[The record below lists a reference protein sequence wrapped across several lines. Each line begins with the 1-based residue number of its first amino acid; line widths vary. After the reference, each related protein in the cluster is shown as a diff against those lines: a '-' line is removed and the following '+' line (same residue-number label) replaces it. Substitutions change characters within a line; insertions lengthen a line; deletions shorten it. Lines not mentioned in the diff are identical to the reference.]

1 MNKIRHIA
9 VFALTLAGCQSAVT
23 TSESTRTLNTGYR
36 RETSRV
42 LVREVDVPT
51 RANLDYAAW
60 NANLFLVDTAKVSV
74 HPAKVVPESLSLG
87 GLLSDF
93 RTSLESTPLS
103 DSERVAPMAWKPV
116 EDLLLAWSFD
126 TAGPLVTRVQ
136 ELSQK
141 KWGDTSG
148 TAQAFQQIVALHVH
162 QTPTGPEVWVRVE
175 FATWMKPF
183 VSGVSDQ
190 DGDGYPEVWAKL
202 SAPELKPS
210 MISLLTGDYAKKR
223 LNRKEAVQ
231 WANELAALWYP
242 TYNTDMVDLSQ
253 EDSFPQKATEPEAVS
268 ELKGLKVA
276 HPIAVMRGRP
286 FGTPLYFVIHAP
298 SSAKG
303 DSGARSSAKQENRS
317 VDTTLK
323 ARLDSIQKSIASEV
337 GGHGGSWEAWA
348 KSTKSIRTKAATLV
362 ASVPAEV
369 QALVGSDSTLLFRR
383 ELSYVGSGDLASL
396 PDSAQ
401 PIRRIKAFRDSLAD
415 LGIDFLFV
423 PVPTKLDVEPS
434 LLGGKSGQVVQPWS
448 RKLLAELA
456 KNGVETV
463 DLWKA
468 LSGKGL
474 WRKQDT
480 HWKPAGARAAAD
492 VLAARIR
499 SYAWFPEAAK
509 QPVTLSKADTIW
521 TDFGDL
527 RDRLAADVKA
537 KFAQEKVEGSVFAG
551 PDGKPWDDPESSPV
565 LLIGDSYLGV
575 YQKIAP
581 RSAGFSSHLSSTLSV
596 PVSVVMGW
604 GGGPEAPRKLSDRGP
619 QALEGRRLVVWVM
632 SVRDLF
638 QFPGGWSAK

>member
-1 MNKIRHIA
+1 MIKIRHLA
-9 VFALTLAGCQSAVT
+9 VLALALAGCKQLPGSPDMT
-23 TSESTRTLNTGYR
+23 HTRNADYR

-42 LVREVDVPT
+42 LVRDVDDPT

-60 NANLFLVDTAKVSV
+60 NANLFLVDTAKVDI
-74 HPAKVVPESLSLG
+74 HPAKIVAESLSLG

-93 RTSLESTPLS
+93 RTSLKATPLS
-103 DSERVAPMAWKPV
+103 GPERISPMAWKPV

-148 TAQAFQQIVALHVH
+148 TAQSFQQIVALHVH
-162 QTPTGPEVWVRVE
+162 QAPTGPEVWVRVE
-175 FATWMKPF
+175 FATWMSPF

-253 EDSFPQKATEPEAVS
+253 DDSFPQKSTEPEVVS
-268 ELKGLKVA
+268 ELKGLGVA

-286 FGTPLYFVIHAP
+286 FGTPLYFVIQAP
-298 SSAKG
+298 SLAKD
-303 DSGARSSAKQENRS
+303 DSGTKSSAKQEDRAI
-317 VDTTLK
+317 DTTLK
-323 ARLDSIQKSIASEV
+323 TRLDSIQKSIASEV
-337 GGHGGSWEAWA
+337 AGHGGSWEAWVKSADPIRA
-348 KSTKSIRTKAATLV
+348 KATAIAAS
-362 ASVPAEV
+362 ASSEI
-369 QALVGSDSTLLFRR
+369 QALVGPANTLVFRR

-480 HWKPAGARAAAD
+480 HWKPAGAKAAAD

-499 SYAWFPEAAK
+499 AYAWFSEASK
-509 QPVTLSKADTIW
+509 QSVALSKKDTLW

-527 RDRLAADVKA
+527 RGRLSDAAKA
-537 KFAQEKVEGSVFAG
+537 KFAQERVECIVFSG
-551 PDGKPWDDPESSPV
+551 PDGNPWVDPETSPI
-565 LLIGDSYLGV
+565 LLVGDSYLGV
-575 YQKIAP
+575 YQNIAP
-581 RSAGFSSHLSSTLSV
+581 RSAGFSSHLTSSLSV
-596 PVSVVMGW
+596 PVSMIMGW
-604 GGGPEAPRKLSDRGP
+604 GGGPEAPQKLSDRGP
-619 QALEGRRLVVWVM
+619 QALAGRRLVVWVM

>member
-1 MNKIRHIA
+1 MNRIRHLA
-9 VFALTLAGCQSAVT
+9 VLALALAGCQTATT
-23 TSESTRTLNTGYR
+23 TSESTRTLNAGYR

-60 NANLFLVDTAKVSV
+60 NANLFLVDTIKVDIR
-74 HPAKVVPESLSLG
+74 PAKIVAESLSLG
-87 GLLSDF
+87 GFLSDF
-93 RTSLESTPLS
+93 RASLESTPLS
-103 DSERVAPMAWKPV
+103 DSERVSPMAWKPV

-148 TAQAFQQIVALHVH
+148 TAQAFQQIAALYVH
-162 QTPTGPEVWVRVE
+162 HASSGAEVWVRVE
-175 FATWMKPF
+175 FAAWMTPF
-183 VSGVSDQ
+183 VSGIADR
-190 DGDGYPEVWAKL
+190 DGDGHPEVWAKL

-210 MISLLTGDYAKKR
+210 MVALLTGDYAKKR

-242 TYNTDMVDLSQ
+242 TYNTDMMDLSQ
-253 EDSFPQKATEPEAVS
+253 EDSFPQKTTEPEVVA
-268 ELKGLKVA
+268 ELKGLRVA

-286 FGTPLYFVIHAP
+286 FGTPLYFVIQVP
-298 SSAKG
+298 SLAKA
-303 DSGARSSAKQENRS
+303 DSGAKTGAKQENRS
-317 VDTTLK
+317 VDSTLK
-323 ARLDSIQKSIASEV
+323 VRLDSIRKAIASEV
-337 GGHGGSWEAWA
+337 AVHGGSWEAWA
-348 KSTKSIRTKAATLV
+348 KSAEPIRAKASALA
-362 ASVPAEV
+362 ASAPVEI
-369 QALVGSDSTLLFRR
+369 QALVGPANTLVFRR
-383 ELSYVGSGDLASL
+383 ELSYVGSGDLSSL
-396 PDSAQ
+396 PDSSQ

-423 PVPTKLDVEPS
+423 PVPTKLDVDPT
-434 LLGGKSGQVVQPWS
+434 LLGGKSGQTVQPWS
-448 RKLLAELA
+448 RKLLDELA
-456 KNGVETV
+456 ESGVETV

-480 HWKPAGARAAAD
+480 HWKPAGAQAAAE

-499 SYAWFPEAAK
+499 AYGWFSEASKA
-509 QPVTLSKADTIW
+509 PVKLSKKDSTW

-527 RDRLAADVKA
+527 RDRLAVDAKA
-537 KFAQEKVEGSVFAG
+537 KFAQEKVEGALFAG
-551 PDGKPWDDPESSPV
+551 PDGKPWEDPETSPI
-565 LLIGDSYLGV
+565 LLVGDSYLGV
-575 YQKIAP
+575 YQKVAP
-581 RSAGFSSHLSSTLSV
+581 RAAGFSSYLSSTLSV

-604 GGGPEAPRKLSDRGP
+604 GGGPEAPKKLADRGP

>member
-1 MNKIRHIA
+1 MSRIRHLA
-9 VFALTLAGCQSAVT
+9 VFALALAGCQQLPPSPDM
-23 TSESTRTLNTGYR
+23 TRTLNAGYD
-36 RETSRV
+36 REASRV
-42 LVREVDVPT
+42 LVMEVDVPT

-74 HPAKVVPESLSLG
+74 HPAKVVPESLSMG

-103 DSERVAPMAWKPV
+103 DSERVSPMAWKPV
-116 EDLLLAWSFD
+116 EDILLAWSFD
-126 TAGPLVTRVQ
+126 TAGPLVNRIQ
-136 ELSQK
+136 ELSSK
-141 KWGDTSG
+141 KWADTSG
-148 TAQAFQQIVALHVH
+148 TGVPFQQIVALHLH
-162 QTPTGPEVWVRVE
+162 HAPDGIQAWVRVE
-175 FATWMKPF
+175 FARWMSPF
-183 VSGVSDQ
+183 LEGIKDV
-190 DGDGYPEVWAKL
+190 DGDGFPEVWARL
-202 SAPELKPS
+202 NAPEWKSS
-210 MISLLTGDYAKKR
+210 MGALLDGDYAKKR
-223 LNRKEAVQ
+223 LNREEAVQ

-242 TYNTDMVDLSQ
+242 TCNTDMMDLSR
-253 EDSFPQKATEPEAVS
+253 EDSFPQKATES
-268 ELKGLKVA
+268 EVAAQLKGVSVV

-286 FGTPLYFVIHAP
+286 FQIPLYLVIHVP
-298 SSAKG
+298 SLAKA
-303 DSGARSSAKQENRS
+303 DSGAKSGAKQEDRAI
-317 VDTTLK
+317 DTTLK
-323 ARLDSIQKSIASEV
+323 TRLDSIQRTIASEV
-337 GGHGGSWEAWA
+337 AGHGGSWEAWA
-348 KSTKSIRTKAATLV
+348 KSASPIRAKASSLA
-362 ASVPAEV
+362 ASAPPEI
-369 QALVGSDSTLLFRR
+369 QALVGPSNTLVFRR
-383 ELSYVGSGDLASL
+383 ELSYVGSGDLAGL

-434 LLGGKSGQVVQPWS
+434 LLGGKSGQTVQPWS

-480 HWKPAGARAAAD
+480 HWKPAGAQAAAD

-499 SYAWFPEAAK
+499 SYAWFPGASK
-509 QPVTLSKADTIW
+509 QPVSLARKDTSW
-521 TDFGDL
+521 TEFGDL
-527 RDRLAADVKA
+527 RDRLAADAKT
-537 KFAQEKVEGSVFAG
+537 KFAQEKVDGAVFAG
-551 PDGKPWDDPESSPV
+551 PDGKPWDDPETSPI

-575 YQKIAP
+575 YQKISP
-581 RSAGFSSHLSSTLSV
+581 RAAGFSSYLSSTLSV

-604 GGGPEAPRKLSDRGP
+604 GGGPEAPKKLSDRGP